1 MCESRVPPNR
11 SDAGAHSWSTYTL
24 AWGLVI
30 VPHVWALSLPAATY
44 APPLPPRPD
53 YFGGPTKEKCED
65 YPPPL
70 PPSPP
75 SPPPNALLSTA
86 YTGHVHPTTV
96 VRILPSGYDCASA
109 DSVGNGADFL
119 TQLELFSD
127 DTNDG
132 AVRVWDI
139 VGEDQALKGEY
150 KVISGRIND
159 WEWDGESKRIIAVSD
174 GREKFGHAFMMDMGS
189 STGEISGHSRA
200 INAVL
205 IRHQRPFRA
214 STAVD
219 DAVIIFYQGTP
230 YKYDKTI
237 KTHSKFVQ
245 DVRYA
250 LSGDHFASVG
260 SDAKMF
266 IYDGKTGDTLDEFTD
281 SPHKGTIMAC
291 AWSPDSKS
299 LSTSSADCTVKLW
312 DAESRKAVTTWTVGT
327 GVNHQQV
334 GNVWVEG
341 SIVSLP
347 MSGELN
353 IFDSRTGGSPVRVLS
368 APQKAITAAVST
380 DSDTFL
386 AGTADGRVVSY
397 SMAAAESVILSG
409 QGHTSR
415 VSGLVS
421 TDSLVHS
428 TGWDD
433 YVREIDSSFLPA
445 STKTNSHPQSIA
457 AATDSTVFIVEID
470 SVECLRSNQKVY
482 DLKPSYKHSVVAAH
496 KSLVAI
502 GGEDSKV
509 HLYQWDGKTL
519 REDSILDKSKRVV
532 TAIAFSPDGNYL
544 AAGDS
549 SGNIILNDIVKK
561 SFVTTSHWS
570 FHSARILSLAWA
582 ADSRH
587 CTSRSLDTHV
597 YIWDVE
603 RLTKNIS
610 IKNANPAGRCV
621 RAVLGHQVPL
631 VIKASA
637 LQY

>member
-1 MCESRVPPNR
+1 MSFTKEGLFPPNPATVR
-11 SDAGAHSWSTYTL
+11 GVSTKL
-24 AWGLVI
+24 ASSKGKIVYANGKTVI
-30 VPHVWALSLPAATY
+30 VRIAI
-44 APPLPPRPD
+44 
-53 YFGGPTKEKCED
+53 
-65 YPPPL
+65 
-70 PPSPP
+70 
-75 SPPPNALLSTA
+75 NALLSTA

-96 VRILPSGYDCASA
+96 ARISPSGYYCASA
-109 DSVGNGADFL
+109 DSVGN
-119 TQLELFSD
+119 
-127 DTNDG
+127 
-132 AVRVWDI
+132 VRVWDI

-159 WEWDGESKRIIAVSD
+159 LEWDGESKRIIAVGD
-174 GREKFGHAFMMDMGS
+174 GREKFGHAFMMDTGS

-200 INAVL
+200 INAVS
-205 IRHQRPFRA
+205 IRRQRPFRA
-214 STAVD
+214 ATAAD
-219 DAVIIFYQGTP
+219 DAVIIFYQGAP

-250 LSGDHFASVG
+250 LSGDHFVSVG

-312 DAESRKAVTTWTVGT
+312 DAESRKAAATWTVGT

-334 GNVWVEG
+334 GNVWAEE
-341 SIVSLP
+341 SIVSLS

-353 IFDSRTGGSPVRVLS
+353 IFDPRTGGSPVRVLS
-368 APQKAITAAVST
+368 APQKAITAAVSAGGH
-380 DSDTFL
+380 TFL

-397 SMAAAESVILSG
+397 SMTAAESVILSG

-428 TGWDD
+428 IGWDD
-433 YVREIDSSFLPA
+433 YVREIDNSFLPA
-445 STKTNSHPQSIA
+445 FTKTNSQPQSIA
-457 AATDSTVFIVEID
+457 ASGDSTVFIVEID

-482 DLKPSYKHSVVAAH
+482 DLKPSYKPSVVAAH
-496 KSLVAI
+496 KFLVAI
-502 GGEDSKV
+502 GGEVSILCHVLLCRSTKLLCIHVQDSKV
-509 HLYQWDGKTL
+509 RLYQWDGKTL
-519 REDSILDKSKRVV
+519 KEDSTLDKSKGVV

-544 AAGDS
+544 AAGDVRIFCLAS
-549 SGNIILNDIVKK
+549 RYTVTVDDLLHSPAETLFSTTSLKNRY
-561 SFVTTSHWS
+561 FVTTSRWS
-570 FHSARILSLAWA
+570 FHSARILGLAWA

-587 CTSRSLDTHV
+587 CASGSLDTHV

-603 RLTKNIS
+603 RLTKNIA
-610 IKNANPAGRCV
+610 IKNANPGGV
-621 RAVLGHQVPL
+621 NAVLWLNDGKL
-631 VIKASA
+631 VSMGDDACARFWEIKFHS
-637 LQY
+637 